1 MTPTAAA
8 DDGVWVW
15 VPWGTRKRGVSF
27 LTHLQ
32 SLRVD
37 GIVAEHEDLRV
48 RALACRDSAHAEDN
62 ASSTELLDTYLMTTW
77 RLELLRRVRRC
88 ASDISTHYP
97 CRDVGPVARTEV
109 VNVFGTPSRRRG
121 TADGLL
127 GSTGAG
133 DVASGGDGGAALPL
147 ARRRSGSGSG
157 LGRGCADLRC
167 ALQAYGEGPGRSRS
181 GPISIHS

>member
-1 MTPTAAA
+1 MWKPSRRGRTWTPSRRGRVWKPSMRGRVWKPSRLSCTPSTAICAYSLPGRRSVSTPPYMTHPPYSTCTSTYTVPYTA
-8 DDGVWVW
+8 
-15 VPWGTRKRGVSF
+15 
-27 LTHLQ
+27 
-32 SLRVD
+32 
-37 GIVAEHEDLRV
+37 
-48 RALACRDSAHAEDN
+48 
-62 ASSTELLDTYLMTTW
+62 YLMTTW

-88 ASDISTHYP
+88 ASDISIHYP

-147 ARRRSGSGSG
+147 ARKRRPAGPVVAKLDPCST
-157 LGRGCADLRC
+157 RVQ
-167 ALQAYGEGPGRSRS
+167 LQRR
-181 GPISIHS
+181 